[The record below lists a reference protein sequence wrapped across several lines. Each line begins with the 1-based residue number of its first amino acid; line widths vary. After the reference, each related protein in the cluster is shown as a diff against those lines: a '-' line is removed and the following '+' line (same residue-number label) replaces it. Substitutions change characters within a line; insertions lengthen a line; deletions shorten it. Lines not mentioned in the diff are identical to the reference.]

1 MKKVLC
7 LLSVFLFFGCATS
20 IRINVTK
27 PAEVNMAGARKIA
40 VLDVNYSES
49 GVIDLGSL
57 FDKPLISI
65 LFGNSH
71 REQINQDVTKY
82 TTNNITMSLLN
93 TGYFTIVGAR
103 ELSEYFGEGKDINPL
118 SIGSKS
124 GAEAIIVSDIT
135 LMDYN
140 DDDFYEKEQ
149 VYNSVTETTDEVSVR
164 YFKRTVEFSLS
175 YRVLNTKN
183 GNLLA
188 SRQFNESQFH
198 KVKYENKD
206 NIKSEVSLFQT
217 CVDNIM
223 PLIAKQLAPYVVAEY
238 RYLLKDETK
247 DPAMERADELVQGS
261 LYKEA
266 FDIFIDIW
274 GKNQN
279 PAAGYNAAIMQE
291 AMGLAQE
298 AHDLMKEVGVKTG
311 SKEAM
316 REHQRLKTVLQEIA
330 EVEAQMKE

>member
-40 VLDVNYSES
+40 VLDVNYSET
-49 GVIDLGSL
+49 GVVDLGSI
-57 FDKPLISI
+57 FNKPLISI
-65 LFGNSH
+65 LFGNS
-71 REQINQDVTKY
+71 EQERINQDVIKY
-82 TTNNITMSLLN
+82 TTNNLTMSLLN

-103 ELSEYFGEGKDINPL
+103 ELSEYFAEGKDINPL
-118 SIGSKS
+118 SIGSES

-135 LMDYN
+135 QMDYN
-140 DDDFYEKEQ
+140 DETYDRVESVWDSSIEDYRDQ
-149 VYNSVTETTDEVSVR
+149 TVYYLRRN
-164 YFKRTVEFSLS
+164 VEFSFS
-175 YRVLNTKN
+175 YRVLDTKN
-183 GNLLA
+183 GSLLA
-188 SRQFNESQFH
+188 SRQFRETESH
-198 KVKYENKD
+198 EVKYDDKHNVRSQVD
-206 NIKSEVSLFQT
+206 LFQT
-217 CVDNIM
+217 CVDRIM
-223 PLIAKQLAPYVVAEY
+223 PNIAKQLAPYVVAEY
-238 RYLLKDETK
+238 RYLMKDETK

-274 GKNQN
+274 GKTQN

-298 AHDLMKEVGVKTG
+298 AYDLMKEVGVKTG

-316 REHQRLKTVLQEIA
+316 REYQRLETVLQEIA
-330 EVEAQMKE
+330 EE